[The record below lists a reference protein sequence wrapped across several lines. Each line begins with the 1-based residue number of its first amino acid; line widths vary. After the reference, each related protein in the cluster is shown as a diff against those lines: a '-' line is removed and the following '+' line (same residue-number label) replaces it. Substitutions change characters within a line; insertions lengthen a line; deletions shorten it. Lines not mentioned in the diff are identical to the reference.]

1 MYPIN
6 TTEFFGMQYPG
17 FDNTSVLSMHGYING
32 TTPIYLNSTGY
43 LSAVVEVRGMDMVI
57 LLLVAIL
64 VFNIAIV
71 AMLIWDHIRTTW
83 GGRKNL

>member
-6 TTEFFGMQYPG
+6 TTEFFSMQYPI
-17 FDNTSVLSMHGYING
+17 FDNTTVLSMHGYIND
-32 TTPIYLNSTGY
+32 TTSIYLNSTGY

-64 VFNIAIV
+64 VFQIAITT
-71 AMLIWDHIRTTW
+71 MLLWDHIRTTW